1 MPLKNPTFYGNASV
15 TSALIA
21 GRIDSGSPRVYPPP
35 PHLLYKWAGW
45 TLGDRKDYKAKMIRS
60 KVGWGWGK
68 FAEGLVIFSV
78 SQDSHHGGN
87 RRGGT
92 SVYIRSCY
100 SKGVKRRLW
109 PKHQLIYTIVPPCT
123 PWLAPRV
130 QQTKTRKMSSLRKVA
145 TSLL

>member
-1 MPLKNPTFYGNASV
+1 VNLPTYCQQNKKNFFTETKNQLS
-15 TSALIA
+15 TSALNQ
-21 GRIDSGSPRVYPPP
+21 RKPRVLFP
-35 PHLLYKWAGW
+35 
-45 TLGDRKDYKAKMIRS
+45 KDYKAKMFQS

-68 FAEGLVIFSV
+68 FAEGLEIFSV
-78 SQDSHHGGN
+78 SQDSHLGEN

-92 SVYIRSCY
+92 SVFIRCCY

-123 PWLAPRV
+123 PWLAPLV